1 MKEGTIWEAL
11 NRPGRM
17 EKVVKILPDMVYYEN
32 LQSRATFCRPR
43 DNFLTMYEY
52 RRETEQEKTMINNV
66 ADKWQE
72 LKLLVESLEE
82 DVQKNAS
89 GNKAAGTRARKGLR
103 TLKSTASELVRL
115 TLGKE

>member
-1 MKEGTIWEAL
+1 MT
-11 NRPGRM
+11 
-17 EKVVKILPDMVYYEN
+17 
-32 LQSRATFCRPR
+32 
-43 DNFLTMYEY
+43 
-52 RRETEQEKTMINNV
+52 NNV

-103 TLKSTASELVRL
+103 TLKTAAAELVKL